1 MISDSCQEAKL
12 YAMLPL
18 FCKIFNAVPPNIITE
33 KFTDA
38 QSFTQVNSKVITS
51 QTFYEYLPA
60 GLLQATSHRGE
71 EEGL

>member
-1 MISDSCQEAKL
+1 MMDFFWLQEAKL

-38 QSFTQVNSKVITS
+38 QSFTQVIQWMFLMTSYNSFS
-51 QTFYEYLPA
+51 Q
-60 GLLQATSHRGE
+60 GLLQAASDWGE
-71 EEGL
+71 KEGL

>member
-1 MISDSCQEAKL
+1 MITDVFCLQEARL

-38 QSFTQVNSKVITS
+38 QSFTQVKIKMMTS
-51 QTFYEYLPA
+51 QTFY
-60 GLLQATSHRGE
+60 
-71 EEGL
+71 